1 MSRKKDLQR
10 LIRHY
15 KSVTGETEVDM
26 KKVAML
32 ARDMGWPMPE
42 PKDPLDIL
50 AKQLSTAAREEYRKD
65 KRTGRPYRANHALA
79 IQQGA
84 ETLHLW
90 IDIDEAPRSQIVK
103 SLTMRREQMV
113 SDGLQLTYDADH
125 WNANNPDQKPIQLE
139 MDFTLDI
146 EWRKNSEDDEDAAA

>member
-15 KSVTGETEVDM
+15 KTVTGETEVDM
-26 KKVAML
+26 KKVAVL

-65 KRTGRPYRANHALA
+65 KRTGRLIGPTTRWRSSRAQKRC
-79 IQQGA
+79 IFGS
-84 ETLHLW
+84 TSTK
-90 IDIDEAPRSQIVK
+90 PPGRRSSNPSQC
-103 SLTMRREQMV
+103 
-113 SDGLQLTYDADH
+113 A
-125 WNANNPDQKPIQLE
+125 ANK
-139 MDFTLDI
+139 
-146 EWRKNSEDDEDAAA
+146 W